1 MGVVYKAQD
10 IKLDRPVAIKFLP
23 SHLSSDKTEKQRFL
37 NEVKTASALDH
48 TNIFTIHTADV
59 VIMPAGRDFR
69 FLAEDQPGPDEFDY
83 TFVSFADQF
92 GPIGLCIGPPSHHI
106 TVPADFLEVMPPGGE
121 VQYGFLNHQVEE
133 HDGRRIDFIGV
144 NSREARYLIDDEYLQ
159 DVSPD

>member
-69 FLAEDQPGPDEFDY
+69 FLAEGRPKPDDFDY
-83 TFVSFADQF
+83 TFVRFADKF
-92 GPIGLCIGPPSHHI
+92 GP
-106 TVPADFLEVMPPGGE
+106 VGGR
-121 VQYGFLNHQVEE
+121 
-133 HDGRRIDFIGV
+133 DGQRIDFIGV
-144 NSREARYLIDDEYLQ
+144 NSY
-159 DVSPD
+159 